1 MNIGLIVSIL
11 IAIGGWGFALYQMK
25 KNREWQKKDSL
36 ANRRFDA
43 YSGFMKKLEEIN
55 ESMRNNP
62 NAIYGV
68 SNELMTVLLDGDA
81 EKIDEAL
88 LRLNQKLLDYVKKS
102 TEPLLII
109 NQEINPLLLVASDDL
124 RKRLNRLKELISDF
138 NNEMQNCLS
147 SINTKDSD
155 SFKQLGT
162 IGYDNRWKEFQ
173 VLNDEILVIMRKE
186 INVK

>member
-1 MNIGLIVSIL
+1 M
-11 IAIGGWGFALYQMK
+11 
-25 KNREWQKKDSL
+25 
-36 ANRRFDA
+36 
-43 YSGFMKKLEEIN
+43 
-55 ESMRNNP
+55 
-62 NAIYGV
+62 
-68 SNELMTVLLDGDA
+68 
-81 EKIDEAL
+81 
-88 LRLNQKLLDYVKKS
+88 
-102 TEPLLII
+102 II

-155 SFKQLGT
+155 SFKQLRT

>member
-1 MNIGLIVSIL
+1 
-11 IAIGGWGFALYQMK
+11 
-25 KNREWQKKDSL
+25 
-36 ANRRFDA
+36 
-43 YSGFMKKLEEIN
+43 
-55 ESMRNNP
+55 
-62 NAIYGV
+62 
-68 SNELMTVLLDGDA
+68 MTVLLDGDA
-81 EKIDEAL
+81 EKMDEAL
-88 LRLNQKLLDYVKKS
+88 LRFNQKLLDYVKKS

-162 IGYDNRWKEFQ
+162 IGYENRWKFKF
-173 VLNDEILVIMRKE
+173 LMMKYL
-186 INVK
+186 